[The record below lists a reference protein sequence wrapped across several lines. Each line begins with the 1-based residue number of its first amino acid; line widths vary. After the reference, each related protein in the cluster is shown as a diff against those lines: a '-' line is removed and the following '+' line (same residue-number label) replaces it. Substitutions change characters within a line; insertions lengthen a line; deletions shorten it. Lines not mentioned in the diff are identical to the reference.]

1 MLEEIN
7 GDKCYEVLD
16 QNKYIFFYFG
26 AEWCGPCKQM
36 QPKIT
41 ELSKQYDSE
50 KIIFYKIDI
59 DKTENNNICNSC
71 QIKVIPA
78 FLLFNGRNFIDRKKG
93 NNLQEVEN
101 MINTRLYPPIQT
113 TNIPTMNTQSQNML
127 TTQPQNM
134 LTTQSQSDPY
144 EENKKIF
151 NKDNLF

>member
-1 MLEEIN
+1 MLEQIN

-36 QPKIT
+36 QPKII
-41 ELSKQYDSE
+41 ELSKQYDLE
-50 KIIFYKIDI
+50 KIKFYKIDI
-59 DKTENNNICNSC
+59 DKTDNNNICNSC

-78 FLLFNGRNFIDRKKG
+78 FLLFNSRNFIDRKKG

-113 TNIPTMNTQSQNML
+113 NTNIPTMNTPS
-127 TTQPQNM
+127 QNM
-134 LTTQSQSDPY
+134 LTTQSQNDPY

>member
-36 QPKIT
+36 QPKII
-41 ELSKQYDSE
+41 ELSKQYDSD
-50 KIIFYKIDI
+50 KIKFYKIDI
-59 DKTENNNICNSC
+59 DKKDNNNFCNSC

-101 MINTRLYPPIQT
+101 MINLRLYPPIQPNI
-113 TNIPTMNTQSQNML
+113 NIPTMNTQSQI
-127 TTQPQNM
+127 
-134 LTTQSQSDPY
+134 DPY
-144 EENKKIF
+144 EENRKIF